1 MTGIRLRMKFS
12 RITWSV
18 LGFTLAGLTLFLGC
32 STSATP
38 IEPPACAAPHLPR
51 PDLPEKGISAHRG
64 GQLGCP
70 DNTLGAFKRAICSG
84 VHQIELDVRA
94 TADGKLVVA
103 HDDRVTDKD
112 GLTLNISESTLTE
125 VKNLQL
131 KPCTEEKEVQHIPTL
146 EEALFLMP
154 QNLWINLDIKDNNPL
169 IGRLVAESVAKAGR
183 FSQVIFAARD
193 KTDWAIRRVA
203 KEAGE
208 QSWVSNMNR
217 HLFRCL
223 YVDSTI
229 SACDEFIQLYYLLG
243 RPGAGTMNRLKKAGV
258 RVNYSWL
265 DDQDREELQKSL
277 YDLFEQRKVDFVL
290 VDHVAPAMKA
300 ACSLGIPP
308 IAPRWDGSPRVTC
321 PVSPRCTTAR

>member
-1 MTGIRLRMKFS
+1 MTGVRLQTKFS
-12 RITWSV
+12 QKTWYALGASV
-18 LGFTLAGLTLFLGC
+18 AGLTLALGC
-32 STSATP
+32 STSPTP
-38 IEPPACAAPHLPR
+38 IAPPACNAPHLPR

-70 DNTLGAFKRAICSG
+70 DNTLGAFKRAICHG

-94 TADGKLVVA
+94 TADGELVVA

-112 GLTLNISESTLTE
+112 GVTLNISESTLTE
-125 VKNLQL
+125 VRNLRL
-131 KPCTEEKEVQHIPTL
+131 KPCAGEKETQHVPTL

-169 IGRLVAESVAKAGR
+169 LGRLVAETVARAGR
-183 FSQVIFAARD
+183 FSQVIFAARNE
-193 KTDWAIRRVA
+193 TDLAIRRVA
-203 KEAGE
+203 IEAGE
-208 QSWVSNMNR
+208 QSWISNMNR

-243 RPGAGTMNRLKKAGV
+243 RPGSGTMKRLKDAGV

-265 DDQDREELQKSL
+265 DDQDRGELQKSL

-300 ACSLGIPP
+300 ACALGIPP
-308 IAPRWDGSPRVTC
+308 VVPRWDGTPRVTC